1 LSMQPL
7 LATLFKELRLLY
19 RDRFGLLVLFVMPAV
34 LVVVVSLVQE
44 NVLKA
49 TGAAH
54 MDILFIDQDR
64 QAFGT
69 LIGEQLEALDTVT
82 LVTSLDGQA
91 IDTDQARALVDK
103 GRYQVCIAVPAGI
116 TEAVRARAV
125 EQISDAF
132 SGGSR
137 EGALPLPHVSVYFDP
152 LVQGAFRS
160 SLLNAM
166 KQMLLAME
174 MEIKAQILAESVPVR
189 FQQTLSA
196 LAGRIPLDPATIPKL
211 QMDPGWGSRRLMD
224 VVAEQ
229 SRLKK
234 LPTSV
239 QQNVAA
245 WSVFGIFFIVL
256 PLGGTIIR
264 ERKDGTLARLRT
276 LPVPYI
282 TLLVGKLGAYV
293 TVCWV
298 QFLFIVLMG
307 KAGLPLL
314 GTPVLSLGADTT
326 ALIVTVTM
334 VALAACGYGLMLG
347 TLARTLEQ
355 ATMFGAVSVVCA
367 AALGGIMVPVYVMPP
382 VMQTIST
389 FSPLAWGLNA
399 LVEISVREGTL
410 GSVRHELLYL
420 AAFFAVTMAIA
431 WTRFGRFDRQAET

>member
-1 LSMQPL
+1 
-7 LATLFKELRLLY
+7 
-19 RDRFGLLVLFVMPAV
+19 V

-64 QAFGT
+64 QAFGK

-103 GRYQVCIAVPAGI
+103 GRYQVCVAVPAGI
-116 TEAVRARAV
+116 TEAVRTRAV
-125 EQISDAF
+125 EQIAEAF
-132 SGGSR
+132 SGESR
-137 EGALPLPHVSVYFDP
+137 PDPLPLPLPHVSVYFDP

-160 SLLNAM
+160 SLLNAL

-174 MEIKAQILAESVPVR
+174 MEIKARVLAESLPVQFR
-189 FQQTLSA
+189 QSLSA
-196 LAGRIPLDPATIPKL
+196 IAGRIPMDPATIPKF
-211 QMDPGWGSRRLMD
+211 QMDPGWGTRRLMD

-256 PLGGTIIR
+256 PLGGAIIR

-293 TVCWV
+293 TVCWA

-307 KAGLPLL
+307 KVGLPLL
-314 GTPVLSLGADTT
+314 GTPVLSLGSDTT

-399 LVEISVREGTL
+399 LVEIAVREGTL

-420 AAFFAVTMAIA
+420 ATFFALTMVIA

>member
-1 LSMQPL
+1 MQPL

-69 LIGEQLEALDTVT
+69 LIGEQLKALDTVT

-116 TEAVRARAV
+116 TEAVRARAI

-132 SGGSR
+132 SGGSK

-160 SLLNAM
+160 SLLNAL

-174 MEIKAQILAESVPVR
+174 MEIKAKVLTESLPVQ

-196 LAGRIPLDPATIPKL
+196 LAGRIALDPATIPKL
-211 QMDPGWGSRRLMD
+211 QMDSGWGSRRLMD
-224 VVAEQ
+224 VAAEQ

-256 PLGGTIIR
+256 PLGGAIIR

-307 KAGLPLL
+307 KIGLPLL

-334 VALAACGYGLMLG
+334 VALAACGCGLMLG

-355 ATMFGAVSVVCA
+355 TTMFGAVSVVCA

-382 VMQTIST
+382 VMQTISM

-399 LVEISVREGTL
+399 LVEIAVREGTL

-431 WTRFGRFDRQAET
+431 WMRFGCFDRQAET

>member
-1 LSMQPL
+1 MQPF

-19 RDRFGLLVLFVMPAV
+19 RDRSGLLVLFIMPAV

-49 TGAAH
+49 TGAAR

-64 QAFGT
+64 QTFGK
-69 LIGEQLEALDTVT
+69 LIGEQLEALDSVT
-82 LVTSLDGQA
+82 LVTSLDGQV
-91 IDTDQARALVDK
+91 IDTDQARVLVDK
-103 GRYQVCIAVPAGI
+103 GRYQVCIVVPAGI
-116 TEAVRARAV
+116 TEAVRTRAV

-137 EGALPLPHVSVYFDP
+137 EAALPLPYVSVYFDP

-160 SLLNAM
+160 SLLNAL

-174 MEIKAQILAESVPVR
+174 MEIKAKALTESLPVQ

-196 LAGRIPLDPATIPKL
+196 LADRIPLDPATIPKV

-239 QQNVAA
+239 QQNVSA

-256 PLGGTIIR
+256 PLGGAIIR

-293 TVCWV
+293 IVCWV

-314 GTPVLSLGADTT
+314 GTPVLSLGSDTT

-382 VMQTIST
+382 VMQTISL

-410 GSVRHELLYL
+410 GSVQHELLYL
-420 AAFFAVTMAIA
+420 TAFFAVTMAIA

>member
-1 LSMQPL
+1 MQPL

-19 RDRFGLLVLFVMPAV
+19 RDRSGLLVLFVMPAV

-49 TGAAH
+49 TGAGH

-64 QAFGT
+64 QAFGN
-69 LIGEQLEALDTVT
+69 LIAEQLGGLDTLT

-91 IDTDQARALVDK
+91 IDIDQAMALVDK
-103 GRYQVCIAVPAGI
+103 GRYPVCIVVPTGI
-116 TEAVRARAV
+116 TEAIRTRAI

-137 EGALPLPHVSVYFDP
+137 PDTRPLPRVSVYFDP

-160 SLLNAM
+160 SLLNAL

-174 MEIKAQILAESVPVR
+174 IEMKARVLAESLQAQL
-189 FQQTLSA
+189 QQALSA
-196 LAGRIPLDPATIPKL
+196 FADTMPLDPATVPKV
-211 QMDPGWGSRRLMD
+211 QMDPGWGSQRLME
-224 VVAEQ
+224 VVMEE

-239 QQNVAA
+239 QQNVSA

-256 PLGGTIIR
+256 PLGGAIIR

-282 TLLVGKLGAYV
+282 ILLVGKLGAFV
-293 TVCWV
+293 IVCWV

-307 KAGLPLL
+307 ITGLPLL
-314 GTPVLSLGADTT
+314 GAPAFSLGSDAI

-334 VALAACGYGLMLG
+334 IALAACGYGLMIG
-347 TLARTLEQ
+347 TFARTLEQ
-355 ATMFGAVSVVCA
+355 ANMFGAVSVVCA

-382 VMQTIST
+382 VMQTISL

-399 LVEISVREGTL
+399 LVEIAVREGTL
-410 GSVRHELLYL
+410 ESVRQELFYL
-420 AAFFAVTMAIA
+420 IAFFAVTMVIA
-431 WTRFGRFDRQAET
+431 WTRFGRLDRQA

>member
-1 LSMQPL
+1 MQPL

-19 RDRFGLLVLFVMPAV
+19 RDRSGLLVLFIMPAV
-34 LVVVVSLVQE
+34 LVVVVALVQE

-64 QAFGT
+64 QDFGK
-69 LIGEQLEALDTVT
+69 LIRERLEALDTVT
-82 LVTSLDGQA
+82 LVTSQDGQA

-116 TEAVRARAV
+116 TEAVRTRAV

-132 SGGSR
+132 SGGSK
-137 EGALPLPHVSVYFDP
+137 EGALPLPYVSVYFDP

-160 SLLNAM
+160 SLLNAL

-174 MEIKAQILAESVPVR
+174 MEIKAKALTESLPVQ
-189 FQQTLSA
+189 FQQALSA
-196 LAGRIPLDPATIPKL
+196 LAGRVPMDPATIPKFK
-211 QMDPGWGSRRLMD
+211 MDPGWGSRRLMD

-256 PLGGTIIR
+256 PLGGAIIR

-293 TVCWV
+293 AVCWV

-314 GTPVLSLGADTT
+314 GTPVLSLGSDTT
-326 ALIVTVTM
+326 ALIVTVTV

-347 TLARTLEQ
+347 ALARTLEQ

-382 VMQTIST
+382 AMQTISM

-399 LVEISVREGTL
+399 LMEIAVREGTL
-410 GSVRHELLYL
+410 GSVQHELLYL
-420 AAFFAVTMAIA
+420 TAFFAVTMAIA
-431 WTRFGRFDRQAET
+431 WTRFGRFGRQAET

>member
-1 LSMQPL
+1 MQPL

-54 MDILFIDQDR
+54 MEILFIDQDR
-64 QAFGT
+64 QTFGK
-69 LIGEQLEALDTVT
+69 LIGEQLETLDSVT

-91 IDTDQARALVDK
+91 IETDQAQALVDK
-103 GRYQVCIAVPAGI
+103 GRFQAGIFVPAGI

-125 EQISDAF
+125 AQIADAF
-132 SGGSR
+132 SGESR
-137 EGALPLPHVSVYFDP
+137 ESALPLPHVSVYFDP

-160 SLLNAM
+160 SLLNAL

-174 MEIKAQILAESVPVR
+174 MEIKARVLAESLPAHFR
-189 FQQTLSA
+189 QTLSSLTERMPIDSA
-196 LAGRIPLDPATIPKL
+196 AIPKL
-211 QMDPGWGSRRLMD
+211 QLDPGWGRRRLMD

-256 PLGGTIIR
+256 PLGGAIIG

-282 TLLVGKLGAYV
+282 TLLAGKLGAYV

-314 GTPVLSLGADTT
+314 GAPVLSLGSETT

-382 VMQTIST
+382 VMQTISL

-399 LVEISVREGTL
+399 LVEIAVREGTL

-420 AAFFAVTMAIA
+420 AAFFAATMAIA

>member
-1 LSMQPL
+1 MVGAPKIRGRRTRAEQRA
-7 LATLFKELRLLY
+7 ATLKLILDTAEDLFAQLGYFGVTIKDVANGMGIHPALIHYYFDGKKELFDSVFERRMEY
-19 RDRFGLLVLFVMPAV
+19 AITNRTAGLDAY
-34 LVVVVSLVQE
+34 
-44 NVLKA
+44 
-49 TGAAH
+49 
-54 MDILFIDQDR
+54 
-64 QAFGT
+64 
-69 LIGEQLEALDTVT
+69 EAEVGDHPTV
-82 LVTSLDGQA
+82 
-91 IDTDQARALVDK
+91 
-103 GRYQVCIAVPAGI
+103 
-116 TEAVRARAV
+116 
-125 EQISDAF
+125 
-132 SGGSR
+132 
-137 EGALPLPHVSVYFDP
+137 EGALRAYYDGAFDVYINDDEGWRKFGRIFAKVNNAPGYGTEKMAVYFDP

-160 SLLNAM
+160 SLLNAL

-174 MEIKAQILAESVPVR
+174 MEIKARVLAESLPAQL
-189 FQQTLSA
+189 QQTLSA
-196 LAGRIPLDPATIPKL
+196 LTGRMPIDSAAIPKL
-211 QMDPGWGSRRLMD
+211 QLHPGWGSRRLMD

-256 PLGGTIIR
+256 PLGGAIIG

-307 KAGLPLL
+307 KTGLPLL
-314 GTPVLSLGADTT
+314 GAPVLSLGSDTT

-382 VMQTIST
+382 VMQTISL

-399 LVEISVREGTL
+399 LVEIAVREGTL

-420 AAFFAVTMAIA
+420 AAFFAATMAIA
-431 WTRFGRFDRQAET
+431 WTRIERFDR

>member
-1 LSMQPL
+1 MLPL

-19 RDRFGLLVLFVMPAV
+19 RDRSGLLVLFVMPAV

-49 TGAAH
+49 TGAAR

-64 QAFGT
+64 QAFGR
-69 LIGEQLEALDTVT
+69 LIREKLDAQDTVR

-91 IDTDQARALVDK
+91 LDTDKARGLVDK
-103 GRYQVCIAVPAGI
+103 GRYQACIVVPAGM
-116 TEAVRARAV
+116 TEAVRARAL
-125 EQISDAF
+125 EQISDSF

-137 EGALPLPHVSVYFDP
+137 PDALPLPHVSVYFDP
-152 LVQGAFRS
+152 LVQGALRS
-160 SLLNAM
+160 SLLNAL

-174 MEIKAQILAESVPVR
+174 MELKANVLAEVLPGE
-189 FQQTLSA
+189 FQQTLGA
-196 LAGRIPLDPATIPKL
+196 LAGRTPMDPAAIPTVH
-211 QMDPGWGSRRLMD
+211 MDPGWGNRRVMD

-229 SRLKK
+229 SGLKQ
-234 LPTSV
+234 LPSSV

-256 PLGGTIIR
+256 PLGGAIIR

-276 LPVPYI
+276 LPVPYL

-314 GTPVLSLGADTT
+314 GTPILSLGSDTP
-326 ALIVTVTM
+326 ALIATVTL
-334 VALAACGYGLMLG
+334 VALAACGYGLMIG
-347 TLARTLEQ
+347 TLARTVEQ
-355 ATMFGAVSVVCA
+355 ANMFGAVSVVCA

-382 VMQTIST
+382 VMQTISL

-399 LVEISVREGTL
+399 LVEIAVREGTL
-410 GSVRHELLYL
+410 ASVRHELLYL

-431 WTRFGRFDRQAET
+431 WARFGRFDRQAET

>member
-1 LSMQPL
+1 
-7 LATLFKELRLLY
+7 
-19 RDRFGLLVLFVMPAV
+19 
-34 LVVVVSLVQE
+34 
-44 NVLKA
+44 
-49 TGAAH
+49 
-54 MDILFIDQDR
+54 
-64 QAFGT
+64 
-69 LIGEQLEALDTVT
+69 
-82 LVTSLDGQA
+82 
-91 IDTDQARALVDK
+91 
-103 GRYQVCIAVPAGI
+103 VPAGI

-211 QMDPGWGSRRLMD
+211 QMDPGWGSRRLMG

-256 PLGGTIIR
+256 PLGGAIIR

-282 TLLVGKLGAYV
+282 TLLVGKLGAYA

-307 KAGLPLL
+307 KVGLPLL
-314 GTPVLSLGADTT
+314 GTPVLSLGSDTT

-399 LVEISVREGTL
+399 LVEISVREGTSE
-410 GSVRHELLYL
+410 SVRHELLYL

-431 WTRFGRFDRQAET
+431 WARFGRFDRQAET

>member
-1 LSMQPL
+1 MRPL
-7 LATLFKELRLLY
+7 LATLLKELRLLY
-19 RDRFGLLVLFVMPAV
+19 RDRSGLLVLFVMPAV

-54 MDILFIDQDR
+54 TDILFIDQDR
-64 QAFGT
+64 QAFGK
-69 LIGEQLEALDTVT
+69 LIAEQMGGLDGVT
-82 LVTSLDGQA
+82 LVTSLDGRA

-103 GRYQVCIAVPAGI
+103 GRYQVCVVVPAGI
-116 TEAVRARAV
+116 TEAVRARAG

-137 EGALPLPHVSVYFDP
+137 EGALPLPRVLVYFDP
-152 LVQGAFRS
+152 LAQGAFRS

-174 MEIKAQILAESVPVR
+174 MEVKARTLAEALPAR

-196 LAGRIPLDPATIPKL
+196 LAGRVPMDPANLPKIH
-211 QMDPGWGSRRLMD
+211 MDPGWGSRRLMD
-224 VVAEQ
+224 VAAEQ
-229 SRLKK
+229 SRFKK

-239 QQNVAA
+239 QQNVSA

-256 PLGGTIIR
+256 PLGGAIIR

-276 LPVPYI
+276 LPVPYLVP
-282 TLLVGKLGAYV
+282 LLGKLGAYV
-293 TVCWV
+293 VVCWV
-298 QFLFIVLMG
+298 QFLFIVLVG

-314 GTPVLSLGADTT
+314 GTPVLSLGADAA

-334 VALAACGYGLMLG
+334 VALAACGYGLMIG

-382 VMQTIST
+382 VMQAISL

-399 LVEISVREGTL
+399 LVEIAVREGTL

-431 WTRFGRFDRQAET
+431 WARFGRLDRQAET

>member
-1 LSMQPL
+1 
-7 LATLFKELRLLY
+7 
-19 RDRFGLLVLFVMPAV
+19 
-34 LVVVVSLVQE
+34 
-44 NVLKA
+44 
-49 TGAAH
+49 
-54 MDILFIDQDR
+54 
-64 QAFGT
+64 
-69 LIGEQLEALDTVT
+69 
-82 LVTSLDGQA
+82 
-91 IDTDQARALVDK
+91 
-103 GRYQVCIAVPAGI
+103 
-116 TEAVRARAV
+116 
-125 EQISDAF
+125 
-132 SGGSR
+132 
-137 EGALPLPHVSVYFDP
+137 
-152 LVQGAFRS
+152 
-160 SLLNAM
+160 
-166 KQMLLAME
+166 
-174 MEIKAQILAESVPVR
+174 MEIKAQILAESLPVR

-196 LAGRIPLDPATIPKL
+196 LTGRIPLDPATIPKI
-211 QMDPGWGSRRLMD
+211 QMDPGWGNQRLMD

-256 PLGGTIIR
+256 PLGGAIIR

-382 VMQTIST
+382 VMQTISM

-410 GSVRHELLYL
+410 GSVQHELLYL
-420 AAFFAVTMAIA
+420 ASFFAVTMAIA
-431 WTRFGRFDRQAET
+431 WTRFGCFDRQAET

>member
-1 LSMQPL
+1 
-7 LATLFKELRLLY
+7 
-19 RDRFGLLVLFVMPAV
+19 
-34 LVVVVSLVQE
+34 
-44 NVLKA
+44 
-49 TGAAH
+49 
-54 MDILFIDQDR
+54 MDILFIDEDR
-64 QAFGT
+64 QSFGK
-69 LIGEQLEALDTVT
+69 LIGEQLDGLDTVT
-82 LVTSLDGQA
+82 LVTSVGGQA
-91 IDTDQARALVDK
+91 IDIDQAMALVDK
-103 GRYQVCIAVPAGI
+103 GRYQVCIVVPAGI
-116 TEAVRARAV
+116 TEAVRTRAV

-137 EGALPLPHVSVYFDP
+137 QDALPLPRVSVYFDP

-160 SLLNAM
+160 SLLNAL

-174 MEIKAQILAESVPVR
+174 IEIKARVLSESLPAQI
-189 FQQTLSA
+189 QQTLSA
-196 LAGRIPLDPATIPKL
+196 FAGPIPLDPATVPSVK
-211 QMDPGWGSRRLMD
+211 MDPGWGSQRLME
-224 VVAEQ
+224 VAAEE

-239 QQNVAA
+239 QQNVSA

-256 PLGGTIIR
+256 PLGGAIIR

-282 TLLVGKLGAYV
+282 ILLVGKLGAFA

-307 KAGLPLL
+307 KTGLPLL
-314 GTPVLSLGADTT
+314 GAPALSLGSDAI

-334 VALAACGYGLMLG
+334 IALAACGYGLMIG

-355 ATMFGAVSVVCA
+355 ANMFGAVSVVCA

-382 VMQTIST
+382 VMQTISL

-410 GSVRHELLYL
+410 ESVRHELLCL
-420 AAFFAVTMAIA
+420 TAFFAVTMVIA
-431 WTRFGRFDRQAET
+431 WTRFGRLDRQT

>member
-1 LSMQPL
+1 MQPF

-19 RDRFGLLVLFVMPAV
+19 RDRAGLLVLFIMPTV

-49 TGAAH
+49 TGTPH

-64 QAFGT
+64 QDFGK
-69 LIGEQLEALDTVT
+69 LIRKELEALESVT
-82 LVTSLDGQA
+82 LITSLDGQA
-91 IDTDQARALVDK
+91 IGSDQARALVDK
-103 GRYQVCIAVPAGI
+103 GRYQVCIVIPAGL
-116 TEAVRARAV
+116 TEAVRARAI

-132 SGGSR
+132 SGRSG
-137 EGALPLPHVSVYFDP
+137 EGALPLPHVPVYFDP

-160 SLLNAM
+160 SLLNAL
-166 KQMLLAME
+166 KLMLLAME
-174 MEIKAQILAESVPVR
+174 MEMKARTLAASLPAQLE
-189 FQQTLSA
+189 QTLSA
-196 LAGRIPLDPATIPKL
+196 LADQIPLDPATFPKF
-211 QMDPGWGSRRLMD
+211 QMDPGWGNRRLLD
-224 VVAEQ
+224 VVAAQ
-229 SRLKK
+229 SSLRK

-276 LPVPYI
+276 LPVPYL
-282 TLLVGKLGAYV
+282 TLLAGKLGAYV

-307 KAGLPLL
+307 KTGLPLL
-314 GTPVLSLGADTT
+314 GTPVLSLGSDTA
-326 ALIVTVTM
+326 ALVVTVTM
-334 VALAACGYGLMLG
+334 IALAACGYGLMLG
-347 TLARTLEQ
+347 TLAHTLEQ
-355 ATMFGAVSVVCA
+355 ANMFGAVSVVCA
-367 AALGGIMVPVYVMPP
+367 AALGGTMVPVYVMPP
-382 VMQTIST
+382 LMQTISL

-399 LVEISVREGTL
+399 LVEIAVRDGTL
-410 GSVRHELLYL
+410 GSVRHELLSL
-420 AAFFAVTMAIA
+420 TAFFVVTMAIA